1 MADPIDLMALAKD
14 AGFRN
19 RVQFALFDEAKDRA
33 GGGPTGDD
41 LAYINGILNGESPL
55 DNVVTAVVVDN
66 TDAFLADDVSLK
78 ASVTSLWPFLAT
90 AWVARTP

>member
-1 MADPIDLMALAKD
+1 MDPIELMALAKD

-19 RVQFALFDEAKDRA
+19 RVKFALFDEAKDRA

-41 LAYINGILNGESPL
+41 LAYINGILNGEAPL
-55 DNVVTAVVVDN
+55 DNVVTAVVVEN
-66 TDAFLADDVSLK
+66 TDASAADDASLK
-78 ASVTSLWPFLAT
+78 ASVATLWPFMAA